1 MSGTYNLWRKLI
13 AAEHKESL
21 CRAVLEATEATEAT
35 EQSVP
40 KNEQAIA
47 KARFALDSAQLA
59 LAAVRARQHAAQILY
74 EAPDDRGSNGGSIGA

>member
-21 CRAVLEATEATEAT
+21 CRAVLEATEATE
-35 EQSVP
+35 QSVP

-47 KARFALDSAQLA
+47 KARFA

>member
-21 CRAVLEATEATEAT
+21 CRAVLEATEAT

>member
-21 CRAVLEATEATEAT
+21 CRAVLEATEAT

-74 EAPDDRGSNGGSIGA
+74 AAPDDRGSNGGSIGA